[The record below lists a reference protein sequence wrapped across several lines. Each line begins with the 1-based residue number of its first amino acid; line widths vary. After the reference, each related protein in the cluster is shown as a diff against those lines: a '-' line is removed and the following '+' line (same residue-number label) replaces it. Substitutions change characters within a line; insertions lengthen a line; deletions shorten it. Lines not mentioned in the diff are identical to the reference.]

1 MTVVAL
7 NVLFAII
14 GMLIAIGIPVAG
26 LYWQR
31 NEELE
36 RAQAAATARPATVRR
51 PAPVSRR
58 RPTQPRPTARRPARE
73 RARLSA

>member
-26 LYWQR
+26 LYWQGR
-31 NEELE
+31 EDVE
-36 RAQAAATARPATVRR
+36 RAQAAAAVRSAAGHTPKRAT
-51 PAPVSRR
+51 R
-58 RPTQPRPTARRPARE
+58 RPTPPRPAGARPARE